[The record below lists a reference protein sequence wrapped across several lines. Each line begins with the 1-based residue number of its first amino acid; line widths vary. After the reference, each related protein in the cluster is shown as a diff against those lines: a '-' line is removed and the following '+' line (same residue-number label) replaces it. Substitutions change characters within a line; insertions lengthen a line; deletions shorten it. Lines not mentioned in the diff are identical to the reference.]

1 MNLFLLRSNHDLH
14 QGEMKMGSHRWK
26 LLAVLCAVYFMV
38 ILDAAIVRVAIPSI
52 ERDLDMSPEGLQW
65 VANAYMLTF
74 GALLLLGG
82 RMGDLLGRRR
92 LFLGGLVLFTL
103 ASLLCGLAPSGESL
117 IGFRALQGLGAAAM
131 TPAALSTLM
140 TTFPEGAERNKAIG
154 AWGAIGGLGATMGWI
169 IGGPLVDG
177 PGWEWIFYLNVP
189 IGIVLL
195 VFALRLL
202 PESRESTVVRS
213 FDQAGALTVTAA
225 LALLMYTLVEAPNAG
240 WGSTRT
246 VGLFALAAALLVAF
260 VVIESRAKAPL
271 MPLRVFR
278 SRTLVAANVGLGF
291 AAAGIY
297 SMSFILALYGQQV
310 LGYSALEF
318 GFAGL
323 VLPLTVG
330 VGAVVGQSLVT
341 RTGSARVSAVSMA
354 FLMLGFVLLAGVS
367 VHGSY
372 TADILPAL
380 LVFGPPL
387 GAAFT
392 AYSVATLQ
400 GVRER
405 DAGLASGL
413 NNTFEQ
419 LGGAF
424 GTAVLATVATSHTEG
439 LLKAGAPLQS
449 ALNDGF
455 RVAFTVGIVFP
466 LLGLVASGFLV
477 RRRRVR
483 LSTIEPLP
491 AGVGD

>member
-1 MNLFLLRSNHDLH
+1 MDSR
-14 QGEMKMGSHRWK
+14 RWK

-38 ILDAAIVRVAIPSI
+38 ILDAAIVRVAVPSI
-52 ERDLDMSPEGLQW
+52 DRDLNMSSEGLQW

-92 LFLGGLVLFTL
+92 LFIAGLVSFTL
-103 ASLLCGLAPSGESL
+103 ASLLCGLAASGGAL
-117 IGFRALQGLGAAAM
+117 IAFRALQGLGAAAM

-154 AWGAIGGLGATMGWI
+154 AWGAIGGLGATAGWV

-177 PGWEWIFYLNVP
+177 PGWEWVFWLNVP

-202 PESRESTVVRS
+202 PESRDASVRRS
-213 FDQAGALTVTAA
+213 FDVPGALTVTGA
-225 LALLMYTLVEAPNAG
+225 LALLMYTLVEAPTVG
-240 WGSTRT
+240 WGSVRT
-246 VGLFALAAALLVAF
+246 VSLFTIAGALLVSF
-260 VVIESRAKAPL
+260 FVIEARAAEPL

-278 SRTLVAANVGLGF
+278 SRTLLAANVGLGF
-291 AAAGIY
+291 AAASIY
-297 SMSFILALYGQQV
+297 SMSFILALYGQEV
-310 LGYSALEF
+310 LGYSALQF

-323 VLPLTVG
+323 VLPLTAG
-330 VGAVVGQSLVT
+330 IGAAVGQGLVT
-341 RTGSARVSAVSMA
+341 RVGSARVSAFAM
-354 FLMLGFVLLAGVS
+354 LGLLLGFVLLAGVS
-367 VHGSY
+367 VNGSY
-372 TADILPAL
+372 TSDMLPAL

-392 AYSVATLQ
+392 AYSIATLQ

-419 LGGAF
+419 IGGAF
-424 GTAVLATVATSHTEG
+424 GTAVLATVASAHTQG
-439 LLKAGAPLQS
+439 LLDSGVALRP
-449 ALNDGF
+449 ALNEGF
-455 RVAFTVGIVFP
+455 QVAFTAGILFP
-466 LLGLVASGFLV
+466 VLGLVASAFLV
-477 RRRRVR
+477 RRRRTR
-483 LSTIEPLP
+483 RAAASGALEPVP
-491 AGVGD
+491 APAE

>member
-1 MNLFLLRSNHDLH
+1 MDDRRKQMN
-14 QGEMKMGSHRWK
+14 SHRWK

-38 ILDAAIVRVAIPSI
+38 ILDAAIVRVAVPSI
-52 ERDLDMSPEGLQW
+52 DRDLHMSPEGLQW

-92 LFLGGLVLFTL
+92 LFLGGLVFFTI
-103 ASLLCGLAPSGESL
+103 ASLLCGLAPSGATL

-154 AWGAIGGLGATMGWI
+154 AWGAIGGLGATAGWV

-177 PGWEWIFYLNVP
+177 PGWEWVFYLNVP
-189 IGIVLL
+189 IGLVLL

-202 PESRESTVVRS
+202 PESRDVTVARS
-213 FDQAGALTVTAA
+213 FDLAGALTITGA
-225 LALLMYTLVEAPNAG
+225 LALVMYTLVEAPTAG
-240 WGSTRT
+240 WGSPRT
-246 VGLFALAAALLVAF
+246 IALFGLAGGLAASFVA
-260 VVIESRAKAPL
+260 IERRASEPL
-271 MPLRVFR
+271 MPLRILR

-291 AAAGIY
+291 AAASIY
-297 SMSFILALYGQQV
+297 AMSFVLALYGQEV

-323 VLPLTVG
+323 VLPLTAG
-330 VGAVVGQSLVT
+330 VGAAVGQSLVT
-341 RTGSARVSAVSMA
+341 RSGSAKVSAVSMA
-354 FLMLGFVLLAGVS
+354 CLLVGFVLLTGVS

-372 TADILPAL
+372 VADMLPSL

-392 AYSVATLQ
+392 AYSIATLQ
-400 GVRER
+400 RVKER
-405 DAGLASGL
+405 DAGIASGL

-419 LGGAF
+419 IGGAF
-424 GTAVLATVATSHTEG
+424 GTAVLATVAGAHTDG
-439 LLKAGAPLQS
+439 LLRAHVALRP
-449 ALNDGF
+449 ALNEGF
-455 RVAFTVGIVFP
+455 QLAFTVGILFP
-466 LLGLVASGFLV
+466 LLGLLASAFLV
-477 RRRRVR
+477 SRRRRRRPAV
-483 LSTIEPLP
+483 LGLEPLAVAP
-491 AGVGD
+491 CE